1 MNNLEFLL
9 TNYAKVKDGQYE
21 LFLEEHASFLD
32 CVPELILAGVN
43 KQQKVAEWMEV
54 FEPLTY
60 QIVSLSNAVQNALD
74 GTVHGKHS
82 ANSVVRLDLS
92 TVFILA
98 RAQLEAYLTFFYLCI
113 QPQSQEEAMLRYQ
126 LYVASGLS
134 MRQTLVKSNN
144 QEFISKL
151 KLEQDRIDNY
161 RKGIGNN
168 KVFGGYTPSRKG
180 QLLTEGSK
188 KPARVKNWEQLI
200 SDSRLQ
206 TELFT
211 KSWNLYSNHAHA
223 EYIGLIQTRDYLL
236 RPEDALRLR
245 PHTMHKSLMLIAT
258 FIKDLV
264 DFLGVEEF
272 YQKLDAELILKIDF
286 WERFSSS
293 NINKPAQ

>member
-1 MNNLEFLL
+1 MNSLEFLL
-9 TNYAKVKDGQYE
+9 ANYAKIKDGEYE
-21 LFLEEHASFLD
+21 LFLEEHAAFLD
-32 CVPELILAGVN
+32 CVPLLILEGG
-43 KQQKVAEWMEV
+43 KKRVAEWMEV

-74 GTVHGKHS
+74 GTIHSKHS
-82 ANSVVRLDLS
+82 HNAVARLDLS

-113 QPQSQEEAMLRYQ
+113 QPQSEEEAMLRYQ

-134 MRQTLVKSNN
+134 MRQTLVTSND
-144 QEFISKL
+144 QTFVSKMR
-151 KLEQDRIDNY
+151 LEQNRIDNY

-168 KVFGGYTPSRKG
+168 KVFGDYSPSRKG
-180 QLLTEGSK
+180 QLLTDSAK
-188 KPARVKNWEQLI
+188 KPARVKSWEQLI
-200 SDSRLQ
+200 IDSRLQ

-236 RPEDALRLR
+236 KPEDAMRLR

-264 DFLGVEEF
+264 TFLDVEDF
-272 YQKLDAELILKIDF
+272 YKKLDAELILKIDF
-286 WERFSSS
+286 WEAFSTSTS
-293 NINKPAQ
+293 QKAF